1 MADETR
7 NELFQS
13 YWKKNIALILTLL
26 AIWALVS
33 LVGAIILAEPF
44 SKIPFFGV
52 TLSFW
57 LAQQGSILVF
67 IVLIFTYAVKMDRI
81 DKEVMEQL
89 KKNVNNKSR
98 GVSA

>member
-1 MADETR
+1 MNDEKR
-7 NELFQS
+7 KEIFES
-13 YWKKNIALILTLL
+13 YWKKNVALILSLL
-26 AIWALVS
+26 TVWALVS

-67 IVLIFTYAVKMDRI
+67 VILIFTYAAKMERL
-81 DKEVMEQL
+81 DKEALEQL
-89 KKNVNNKSR
+89 KNDSNKPR